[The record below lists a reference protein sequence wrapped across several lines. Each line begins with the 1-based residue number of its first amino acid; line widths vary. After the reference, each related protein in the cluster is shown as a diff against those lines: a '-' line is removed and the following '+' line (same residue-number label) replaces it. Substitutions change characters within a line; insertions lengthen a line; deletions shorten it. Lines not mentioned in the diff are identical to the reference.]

1 MGLFP
6 RLPMIRRVAALALVL
21 LLLAPLPVGAA
32 PPLPVSADYVMG
44 RPSAPVLVE
53 EYASPACT
61 HCAKFANEVF
71 PAFRAKYIET
81 GRVRYVIRPLL
92 TPPEQ
97 VSAAGFLLA
106 RCAGPKGYYAVL
118 EGFFR
123 RQEEAYRTGDVRSAL
138 IAAAAEGG
146 LDRSAYNDCVSDPKG
161 QAALDAEMNRSIA
174 RGIQFTPTFYFN
186 GVKLEVNEP
195 TLADLDAAYAAALK
209 ARRKP

>member
-1 MGLFP
+1 
-6 RLPMIRRVAALALVL
+6 MIRRVAALALVL